1 MKICDAHL
9 HYGHGEELKRMAESS
24 ALRRQFPCYSMV
36 QFDRMDDYEARF
48 QEHQVERSVLVP
60 FVFREVDKERENQ
73 LCIDYARA
81 HPGKYFPYAILD
93 ETDPGLLSR
102 HAGEIV
108 GLKQH
113 IVLHDTVLT
122 PARKEICAELQ
133 TRELIFLLHT
143 HADRRIDYVTE
154 LVKNFPRLKIQV
166 AHMGRGKPGDTAF
179 IRQVMEALRPYEN
192 VFFDTSTIRQS
203 EMVTMAVNMIGAER
217 LLYGSDFPFFL
228 DKAGKEDIM
237 EEQLRHVLRAGL
249 PEAQQELIFSGNFQR
264 LVTFGKV

>member
-60 FVFREVDKERENQ
+60 FVFREVDKKRENR

-93 ETDPGLLSR
+93 EADPGLLSR

-113 IVLHDTVLT
+113 IVLHDTALT

-133 TRELIFLLHT
+133 ERELIFLLHT
-143 HADRRIDYVTE
+143 HADQRIEYVTE

-192 VFFDTSTIRQS
+192 VFFDTSTVRQS

-228 DKAGKEDIM
+228 DEAGKEDIM
-237 EEQLRHVLRAGL
+237 EEQIRHILRAGL
-249 PEAQQELIFSGNFQR
+249 PEAQQELIFSGNFQQ